1 MGPLLIISGP
11 SGSGKSTIASRL
23 IAMPELR
30 LRQSISAT
38 TRPRR
43 DGERDGEH
51 YFFLSDEEFRSLIER
66 GEFLEW
72 AEVHGKKYGTIRR
85 LVDEWRREGWGVVLV
100 IDVQGAATVR
110 RVYPDAVSIFVKA
123 PSFEV
128 LEQRLR
134 QRQSESEESIQ
145 RRLANARSE
154 LARASEFTHQVVN
167 DDLDRAVTEIRSII
181 LDLRREDAKNAR

>member
-1 MGPLLIISGP
+1 
-11 SGSGKSTIASRL
+11 
-23 IAMPELR
+23 MPELR

-51 YFFLSDEEFRSLIER
+51 YFFLTDEEFRSMIER

-72 AEVHGKKYGTIRR
+72 AEVHGRKYGTIRR

-100 IDVQGAATVR
+100 IDVQGAEAVR
-110 RVYPDAVSIFVKA
+110 RAYPEAVSIFVKT
-123 PSFEV
+123 SSLEI

-145 RRLANARSE
+145 RRLANARGE
-154 LARASEFTHQVVN
+154 LARASEFTYQVVN
-167 DDLDRAVTEIRSII
+167 DDLDRAVAEIRSII
-181 LDLRREDAKNAR
+181 LDHKREDSKHAG